1 MDEPFGALDAMTRDE
16 MNVWLQKIWMEKAK
30 TVLFITHDISEAVFL
45 SDRILV
51 MSKRPGT
58 IKEVIEIAFKRPR
71 EMEIKETVEFNR
83 YAGLARRLMH
93 SSE

>member
-1 MDEPFGALDAMTRDE
+1 
-16 MNVWLQKIWMEKAK
+16 
-30 TVLFITHDISEAVFL
+30 
-45 SDRILV
+45 

-58 IKEVIEIAFKRPR
+58 VKEVIEISFKRPR

-93 SSE
+93 SSR

>member
-1 MDEPFGALDAMTRDE
+1 MTRDE
-16 MNVWLQKIWMEKAK
+16 MNVWLQKIWMEKTK

-51 MSKRPGT
+51 MSPRPGT
-58 IKEVIEIAFKRPR
+58 VKDVIEISFKRPR

-93 SSE
+93 SSR

>member
-58 IKEVIEIAFKRPR
+58 VKEVIEISFKRPR

-93 SSE
+93 SSR

>member
-16 MNVWLQKIWMEKAK
+16 MNVWLQKIWMEKSK

-51 MSKRPGT
+51 MSSRPGT
-58 IKEVIEIAFKRPR
+58 VKEVIEIDFKRPR

-93 SSE
+93 SSR